1 MKIVVVWAISTLA
14 GLILLAACGGGE
26 WPPVVERPTVVE
38 TEEPAATTPAGET
51 PTQAPTVE
59 RPTSGPERLDVP
71 PVNCG
76 PLITVEE
83 VDDALGVTGQLAS
96 IIRFA
101 GAEACSEALAD
112 DEDFFVRIEPGDPG
126 DFEPGASVNGVSGQP
141 VSDVG
146 DEALWFGGDDA
157 EGGGDVGGL
166 SVRQNTSL
174 GALYF
179 RIFLGRPGLDSA
191 AQLEIAKKLA
201 LSALPRFPGVE
212 AGYVDNLLVKEEA
225 GEWTRG
231 EGLVATLSLFAGELE
246 AAQVLRHP
254 ELGDFSGTGVIR
266 MAREY
271 LEDGPDAEAKTEIAR
286 LLEYLI
292 LSRERLEAMA
302 GIGPPTAA
310 RGLWAI
316 SFGTA
321 RGAGDCATYWGAAG
335 PCMTEAVSPEL
346 DEMFGPGKYVLW
358 VPAESTQNTEGWT
371 DEHLFWALEAMVDSA
386 ITYEA
391 RGDMPETYMMFTPFD
406 SAYAQTDATGGE
418 LCSIN
423 LNKPMQ
429 QLDEDEFKQLIA
441 DEMEQCLLVIEE
453 AEDPDDCILDLI
465 CDPSD
470 YFLPWF

>member
-1 MKIVVVWAISTLA
+1 MKTAVAWATAAAA
-14 GLILLAACGGGE
+14 GLVLLSACGGGGE
-26 WPPVVERPTVVE
+26 
-38 TEEPAATTPAGET
+38 EEPAATTPAGET

-59 RPTSGPERLDVP
+59 RPTPGPERLDVP

-76 PLITVEE
+76 PLITLEE

-96 IIRFA
+96 IFEFA
-101 GAEACSEALAD
+101 GGEACSEVLAD

-126 DFEPGASVNGVSGQP
+126 DFEPSASVIGVSGEP
-141 VSDVG
+141 VPAVG
-146 DEALWFGGDDA
+146 DEARWFGGQGSEA
-157 EGGGDVGGL
+157 GGDVGAL
-166 SVRQNTSL
+166 SVRQDTSL
-174 GALYF
+174 GALHF
-179 RIFLGRPGLDSA
+179 RIFLGRPDLDST
-191 AQLEIAKKLA
+191 AQLEIAKNLA

-231 EGLVATLSLFAGELE
+231 EGLVATLSLFAGEVE

-254 ELGDFSGTGVIR
+254 ELVDFSGTGVIR

-271 LEDGPDAEAKTEIAR
+271 LEDGADAEAKTEIAR
-286 LLEYLI
+286 LLELLV

-302 GIGPPTAA
+302 GIGPPTVAL
-310 RGLWAI
+310 GVQAI
-316 SFGTA
+316 SFDTA
-321 RGAGDCATYWGAAG
+321 RGAGDCANYWGAGG

-346 DEMFGPGKYVLW
+346 DEMFGEGKYKLW

-371 DEHLFWALEAMVDSA
+371 DEHLFWAMEAMEESA
-386 ITYEA
+386 ITEEA
-391 RGDMPETYMMFTPFD
+391 KGEMPEYVDIMFTPFD
-406 SAYAQTDATGGE
+406 SPDALTDDTGDI
-418 LCSIN
+418 CFID

-441 DEMEQCLLVIEE
+441 GEMEYCNLVIEE
-453 AEDPDDCILDLI
+453 AEDPGDCLLDLI